1 MHYRGMF
8 VVRRVVCGPASLCF
22 LTTVAQEATTK
33 KPEGPI
39 TLYNNYVAENKLF
52 YDEYQK
58 NVVDEL
64 QRCYEEV
71 LTYTPPAPPSM
82 LQKFLGWQKVVTPP
96 SGVYIWGTVGTGKT
110 RLMDLFFDCA
120 PFNRKRRVHFN
131 SFMLDVHK
139 RIHAEKKNIKKIHS
153 PDQARYFEPDGTY
166 TINLRPYDPIPP
178 VARSIADESWLICF
192 DEFQVTDIG
201 DAMILK
207 RLFTEL
213 FNNGIVVIATSNR
226 HPDDLYKN
234 GLQRSNFSPFIPIL
248 KSHCEV
254 INLDSGIDYRMQQLS
269 GSQKAFFV
277 KSECDA
283 EAEVK
288 ALFKIFSAEE
298 TDVVRPRTLTYHG
311 RNVTFQKTCGGVL
324 DSTFEELCNRAL
336 GASDYLQLC
345 HVFHTIFIKDIP
357 ILNQRSKGQA
367 RRFITLIDTFYDN
380 KVRIVCTS
388 DVPHTQIFKGDE
400 GHSEFVDKES
410 LMLMDDLGLKEKN
423 QSTKAINIFTG
434 EEEMFAF
441 DRTVSRLTQ
450 MMTQEY
456 WQEYNSQMR

>member
-1 MHYRGMF
+1 MVVGDDDLLSLNFLYLHYALQITQVVELPETQIELPRGMF

-192 DEFQVTDIG
+192 DEFQ
-201 DAMILK
+201 
-207 RLFTEL
+207 
-213 FNNGIVVIATSNR
+213 
-226 HPDDLYKN
+226 
-234 GLQRSNFSPFIPIL
+234 
-248 KSHCEV
+248 V

>member
-324 DSTFEELCNRAL
+324 DSTFEELCNRKEEVNELLDSHFQKPKNEEFEELIADDSINDDDDAEVEPIKPKL
-336 GASDYLQLC
+336 
-345 HVFHTIFIKDIP
+345 TI
-357 ILNQRSKGQA
+357 
-367 RRFITLIDTFYDN
+367 